1 MPTLLENIVSYEPGI
16 FKNIKSHLRLDDEV
30 NLLIVFPSFS
40 ELIINPKFK
49 KVLNSSVSLKK
60 DSFFYENCSK
70 HDQKILMGS
79 FSEEFYQY
87 NALIYAII
95 NYKNKD
101 TDLELIEKVLELGAD
116 PNLGH
121 SDICYGVS
129 PMCLSVQL
137 NKASI
142 VEILLDYDADPELPS
157 NWVERIDRVPV
168 SRYNFQECYTCVT
181 PLTVAVYSENLEI
194 LDMLLS
200 SSSDLKSSLFTSTE
214 DNFKDMLG
222 EARFSAQRV
231 HEYFRTE
238 TVLSIAIGRSGLSR
252 VVKSKEKMKKLSQG
266 PLKVLDRLKQEVG
279 LLEMS
284 GRLCEELV
292 EILDER
298 YRFIFDQLE

>member
-1 MPTLLENIVSYEPGI
+1 M
-16 FKNIKSHLRLDDEV
+16 
-30 NLLIVFPSFS
+30 
-40 ELIINPKFK
+40 
-49 KVLNSSVSLKK
+49 
-60 DSFFYENCSK
+60 
-70 HDQKILMGS
+70 
-79 FSEEFYQY
+79 
-87 NALIYAII
+87 
-95 NYKNKD
+95 
-101 TDLELIEKVLELGAD
+101 
-116 PNLGH
+116 
-121 SDICYGVS
+121 
-129 PMCLSVQL
+129 
-137 NKASI
+137 
-142 VEILLDYDADPELPS
+142 
-157 NWVERIDRVPV
+157 
-168 SRYNFQECYTCVT
+168 T

-200 SSSDLKSSLFTSTE
+200 SASDLKSSLFTSTE
-214 DNFKDMLG
+214 DNFKVMLG

-252 VVKSKEKMKKLSQG
+252 VVKSKEKMDRLSQG